1 MTRSGHAFFVGAGI
15 LASRLVGFLRQRTLN
30 HFFGGHSDAA
40 DAFYAAFKIPNL
52 LQNLFGEGALSGSF
66 IPVYARLLADGETNK
81 ANETARA
88 ILGILS
94 LVIGILV
101 ALGIAV
107 TPLLISLIAPGF
119 TGEKRELTISLV
131 RIFFPGAGILVI
143 SAWCLGVLN
152 SHRKFFLSY
161 SAPVIWN
168 LAIIGALLVGMYRSE
183 AQLAM
188 FAAWGSVI
196 GSLAQVVIQLPAVI
210 RIMGSTRPRF
220 DRSLPEVRTVIKNF
234 IPTAGV
240 RGVGQIS
247 AYIDQIIAS
256 LLPTGAITGLTNAQ
270 LIYTLPVSLFGMSIA
285 ASELPELSRMTES
298 ASHQIETRLKNGCR
312 QLCFTIIPTIGA
324 FLFLGDIIAG
334 AIYQTGAFSAA
345 SVRYVWYI
353 LCGSTIGLLAGTQAR
368 LLSSALYALRDPR
381 TPLRYAI
388 VRVTVA
394 SVAGFVCATSIPSV
408 LGLNPL
414 WGAVGLSGAS
424 GCAGWL
430 EYSLLKSHL
439 RRKLGITPHI
449 ERRFLSAV
457 TISALASGLFCYLT
471 KGWVSE
477 FHPIVAAICILPVF
491 GGIFMCST
499 LVMKIP
505 EASSLIRRLRLGR
518 LIAISS
524 HFISSRRNPKR

>member
-1 MTRSGHAFFVGAGI
+1 
-15 LASRLVGFLRQRTLN
+15 
-30 HFFGGHSDAA
+30 
-40 DAFYAAFKIPNL
+40 
-52 LQNLFGEGALSGSF
+52 
-66 IPVYARLLADGETNK
+66 
-81 ANETARA
+81 
-88 ILGILS
+88 
-94 LVIGILV
+94 
-101 ALGIAV
+101 
-107 TPLLISLIAPGF
+107 
-119 TGEKRELTISLV
+119 
-131 RIFFPGAGILVI
+131 
-143 SAWCLGVLN
+143 
-152 SHRKFFLSY
+152 
-161 SAPVIWN
+161 
-168 LAIIGALLVGMYRSE
+168 
-183 AQLAM
+183 
-188 FAAWGSVI
+188 
-196 GSLAQVVIQLPAVI
+196 
-210 RIMGSTRPRF
+210 
-220 DRSLPEVRTVIKNF
+220 
-234 IPTAGV
+234 
-240 RGVGQIS
+240 
-247 AYIDQIIAS
+247 
-256 LLPTGAITGLTNAQ
+256 
-270 LIYTLPVSLFGMSIA
+270 MSIA